1 MLYRFSICRKGS
13 PPCRFKL
20 VSGADTGCKDSW
32 KAAGLYLDNSRAAQL
47 GFSLLLVLPAASW
60 NSSSGNLLPN
70 EAADLV
76 GWDSQKNQLH
86 SLIAPTNPSPPNL
99 KPQPSPNKTPTT
111 AMLHKY

>member
-1 MLYRFSICRKGS
+1 MPQGS
-13 PPCRFKL
+13 SPMWF
-20 VSGADTGCKDSW
+20 GAT
-32 KAAGLYLDNSRAAQL
+32 QL

-70 EAADLV
+70 EAAGLV
-76 GWDSQKNQLH
+76 GWDLQKNQLH

-111 AMLHKY
+111 AILHEY

>member
-70 EAADLV
+70 EAAGLEV
-76 GWDSQKNQLH
+76 VVLLSWSSGSGRFGFLGVWGQQV
-86 SLIAPTNPSPPNL
+86 
-99 KPQPSPNKTPTT
+99 
-111 AMLHKY
+111 

>member
-1 MLYRFSICRKGS
+1 MPQESS
-13 PPCRFKL
+13 PMWFG
-20 VSGADTGCKDSW
+20 V
-32 KAAGLYLDNSRAAQL
+32 AAGLHLGNFRAVQL

-86 SLIAPTNPSPPNL
+86 GMNTPTNPSPPNL
-99 KPQPSPNKTPTT
+99 KPTTWPTNPLT
-111 AMLHKY
+111 TTILHKY

>member
-1 MLYRFSICRKGS
+1 MLYRFSICRKGP
-13 PPCRFKL
+13 PPCRFKP
-20 VSGADTGCKDSW
+20 VSGAD
-32 KAAGLYLDNSRAAQL
+32 AGLHLGNFRAVQL

-86 SLIAPTNPSPPNL
+86 GMNTPTNPSPTSL
-99 KPQPSPNKTPTT
+99 QPQPSPNKTPTT
-111 AMLHKY
+111 AILHEY

>member
-1 MLYRFSICRKGS
+1 MQQESS
-13 PPCRFKL
+13 PMWFG
-20 VSGADTGCKDSW
+20 V
-32 KAAGLYLDNSRAAQL
+32 AAGLHLGNFRAVQL